1 MQKTIFSSISFCDES
16 DDDDDKDD
24 NNDDEPD
31 VESKAFALWALLKQ
45 ALFIPSSSF
54 QTMRGMMMKMV
65 GAPALKGMAV
75 VEMDDNG

>member
-1 MQKTIFSSISFCDES
+1 MQKTIFSSISFCD
-16 DDDDDKDD
+16 DDNSD

-31 VESKAFALWALLKQ
+31 IESKAFALWALLNQ

-54 QTMRGMMMKMV
+54 QTMRGMMMTMG

-75 VEMDDNG
+75 NELDDNG